1 MGGAGSADPL
11 TVINFF
17 INIILEAV
25 LLFINS
31 RLFSYQCLK
40 VKQQTKLRKGRGGGG
55 RKEKGWF
62 NLKQIMKCH
71 MKQHQGFKIC
81 VAVPCRNRRL
91 FYCVFQ
97 LDRLV

>member
-11 TVINFF
+11 TLINFF

-71 MKQHQGFKIC
+71 DHEAISLKSVWQSHVEIYSIAYFNWITK
-81 VAVPCRNRRL
+81 
-91 FYCVFQ
+91 
-97 LDRLV
+97 